1 MRSLIHYSV
10 ASFLFIA
17 VFFFLLFMNIV
28 SIIMLR
34 KISRKEEEFP
44 VDSYC
49 FAGYEIARS

>member
-1 MRSLIHYSV
+1 MKFLIHYSV

-17 VFFFLLFMNIV
+17 VFFFLLFMNII

-34 KISRKEEEFP
+34 KVGQKEEELP
-44 VDSYC
+44 IDSYC

>member
-1 MRSLIHYSV
+1 MKFLINYSA

-17 VFFFLLFMNIV
+17 VFFFLLFMNII

-34 KISRKEEEFP
+34 KVSPKEEEIP